1 MPAPTWMLLNELHS
15 SSTACPITVVPA
27 GTVNSLS
34 FVDANARGP
43 IEDTLSGS
51 ETDASFSH
59 LSNADYC
66 YAAQVNTPIKCIF
79 SNIC

>member
-15 SSTACPITVVPA
+15 SNTACPITVVPA

-59 LSNADYC
+59 LSNADS
-66 YAAQVNTPIKCIF
+66 PISSSPSSNCIF
-79 SNIC
+79 TILLA